1 MKNYDKNKESSYL
14 IHLDVNNWYIWAM
27 SQKLPVD
34 VFRSRKN
41 INKFNEDFI
50 KSSDLNSDKGYIL
63 EVDL

>member
-1 MKNYDKNKESSYL
+1 
-14 IHLDVNNWYIWAM
+14 M
-27 SQKLPVD
+27 SQKLAVD

-50 KSSDLNSDKGYIL
+50 KSSDLNTDKGYIL